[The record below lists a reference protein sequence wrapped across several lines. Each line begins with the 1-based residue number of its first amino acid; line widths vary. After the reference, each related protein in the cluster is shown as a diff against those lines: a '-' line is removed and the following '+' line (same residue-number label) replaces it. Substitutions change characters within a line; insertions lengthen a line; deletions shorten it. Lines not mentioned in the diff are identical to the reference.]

1 MRFLVALALSFLF
14 TVPSFG
20 QEEGGLKKLWNVYF
34 NDTSKAAKHKIIAY
48 PLIGYTP
55 ETRWEFGLSGL
66 FVYNPKKD
74 LNNRLSEISALAF
87 VTLENQYGLW
97 IDHALYTDKNKYFL
111 LGRFRIQQFPLL
123 YYGIGVETPSEPVAL
138 IDGFSFTLRQ
148 RVLRKV
154 AKNFY
159 TGLEFDV
166 NHLSSVEIKEQ
177 NSEFI
182 LPPGVEGFTNFGLGL
197 GLVYDERYNVLN
209 PRKGVFVEGGFLH
222 YNEDLGSDYSFTNYF
237 LELRYYQP
245 TFKNQILAYQF
256 YVNSV
261 APYKDSEVPFN
272 QVALMGGE
280 NLMRGYYLGRYRDNA
295 LVASQAEYRFLPFP
309 FSKRLGGTLFGALG
323 AVSPSIPDLNFN
335 QVRAAGGLGVRF
347 LLFPGKDIY
356 TRFDVAFT
364 NEGVG
369 YYLFIGEA
377 F

>member
-1 MRFLVALALSFLF
+1 MRFLTALACSFLLA
-14 TVPSFG
+14 VPSFG
-20 QEEGGLKKLWNVYF
+20 QEEGGLKKLWDVYF

-48 PLIGYTP
+48 PVIGYTP
-55 ETRWEFGLSGL
+55 ETSWEFGLSGL

-74 LNNRLSEISALAF
+74 INNRLSEISALAF

-97 IDHALYTDKNKYFL
+97 VDHALYTDKNKYFL
-111 LGRFRIQQFPLL
+111 LGRFRLQQFPLL

-182 LPPGVEGFTNFGLGL
+182 PPPGVEGFTNFGLGL

-245 TFKNQILAYQF
+245 TFKNQILAYQC

-280 NLMRGYYLGRYRDNA
+280 NLMRGYYLGRYRDNT

-309 FSKRLGGTLFGALG
+309 FSKRFGGTLFGALG
-323 AVSPSIPDLNFN
+323 AVSPSIPDLNVN

-369 YYLFIGEA
+369 YYLFVGEA

>member
-182 LPPGVEGFTNFGLGL
+182 PPPGVEGFTNFGLGL

-335 QVRAAGGLGVRF
+335 QVRAAGGLGLRF